1 MFGNSCAGFMGFHG
15 LGGLIVSS
23 LFIAIVLIAIVV
35 IFNGRPAKGSSGDD
49 AMKELRMRLA
59 RGEITKAEYD
69 SIKSS
74 L

>member
-1 MFGNSCAGFMGFHG
+1 MFGNYCAGFTGLHG

-23 LFIAIVLIAIVV
+23 LFIAIVVIAIVV
-35 IFNGRPAKGSSGDD
+35 IFNGRPAKRSAGDD

-59 RGEITKAEYD
+59 RGEITKDQFE
-69 SIKSS
+69 SIKAS